1 MRPATLHDL
10 PGVYR
15 VCRLTGAAGR
25 DATSRHADPDL
36 LGHVWAGPYLVA
48 PDGVALVLHDD
59 AGVAGYAVGVPDT
72 ARFEDWLETEW
83 LPPLRDRLP
92 RGSGAT
98 GADRELVER
107 IHRRPGTPAEL
118 VAAYP
123 AHLHVD
129 LLPRAQG
136 TGWGRRL
143 VERLLDLLAGAG
155 ATGVHLGV
163 DAENAAAI
171 GFYEALGFSE
181 LGSDGGGRLY
191 GMPLPH
197 RR

>member
-15 VCRLTGAAGR
+15 VCRLTGNAGR
-25 DATSRHADPDL
+25 DATARHGDPDL
-36 LGHVWAGPYLVA
+36 LGHVWAGPYLVV

-92 RGSGAT
+92 IGSGT
-98 GADRELVER
+98 TDADRALVER
-107 IHRRPGTPAEL
+107 MHRVPRTPEDVVAE
-118 VAAYP
+118 YP

-129 LLPRAQG
+129 LLPRVQAR
-136 TGWGRRL
+136 GWGRTL
-143 VERLLDLLAGAG
+143 VDALLDRLADAGAAG
-155 ATGVHLGV
+155 THLGV
-163 DAENAAAI
+163 DDENVAAA
-171 GFYEALGFSE
+171 GFYEALGFRE
-181 LGSDGGGRLY
+181 LGSARGRLY
-191 GMPLPH
+191 GMVLP
-197 RR
+197 RRR